1 MKTITVRIIRDGDWY
16 VSHCLDYDI
25 VSQGQT
31 RQEAKDN
38 IIEAVSLFLECA
50 SNEEIQRCLDEN
62 GRLEQLSFNSA
73 EAKETVRPGSM

>member
-1 MKTITVRIIRDGDWY
+1 MERITVRITRDGDWY

-50 SNEEIQRCLDEN
+50 SSEEIQRCLDEH
-62 GRLEQLSFNSA
+62 GHLEQLSFRS
-73 EAKETVRPGSM
+73 G